1 MYPPLP
7 IMFELARQRREDLF
21 EAASRSAVLAR
32 RDEVGRL
39 ARLLGLLRP
48 APAAAAPAKSR
59 LDRPCGHAAQS

>member
-1 MYPPLP
+1 MHPHPQ

-39 ARLLGLLRP
+39 ARLLRLLRP
-48 APAAAAPAKSR
+48 APAAAPAKSR